1 MFSSSGQET
10 PAFGDVT
17 QMFTGTK
24 SNMTIQ
30 IDNHFANRIYSSS
43 SSISGHAKIQVA
55 RDTPFNQVQILF
67 LGTTKTRMDGVR
79 APHSTS
85 HTFLK
90 LEMPISDSSYPS
102 SRIYRAGQIYDI
114 PFHFVVPSQLTINAC
129 NHKVDSP
136 AVQETHLSLPPS
148 MGPWSGQDD
157 MSPEMARVD
166 YSIVARVLAEEDR
179 HGKRA
184 KILEAS
190 QAVRVLP
197 AHAEHPPLAIGPK
210 DAVYKMSK
218 SKTLRK
224 SLLSGKTGR
233 VTVSAKQPGAV
244 MLGPDGT
251 SASKT
256 QAHVDL
262 VFDPASAQSLP
273 PKVTGV
279 STKVTAMTYYCN
291 GAINS
296 FPNMGD
302 WTRVYGSD
310 SRGSYPTTT
319 SISTTQIDDCTWQ
332 QTLKGEMRRG
342 STYSA
347 DTASTNGSDILS
359 DTDRSNHGGEPSS
372 RRGSKDSTKYASP
385 VYHTTSLKIPVEL
398 PTHKK
403 MFIPS
408 FHSCIASRAYVLW
421 ITVSLSCSGN
431 NYNIMVGVPLQVG
444 VESTDAVLES
454 LEPPSFETA
463 VQEAEIDEFLR
474 PRSLI
479 MPDVVFERHG
489 LPGYADLMSG
499 RMVMAN

>member
-10 PAFGDVT
+10 AAVGNVT
-17 QMFTGTK
+17 QMFAGIK

-30 IDNHFANRIYSSS
+30 LDNHYATRVYTSA
-43 SSISGHAKIQVA
+43 SSISGHTKIQVA
-55 RDTPFNQVQILF
+55 KDTPFDKVQILL

-79 APHSTS
+79 APHTTS

-90 LEMPISDSSYPS
+90 LEMPIPDSSYPG
-102 SRIYRAGQIYDI
+102 SRIYRAGQTYDI
-114 PFHFVVPSQLTINAC
+114 PFNFVVPNQLTINAC
-129 NHKVDSP
+129 NHKVDTS
-136 AVQETHLSLPPS
+136 AVHDTHLNLPPS

-157 MSPEMARVD
+157 MSPEMARVE
-166 YSIVARVLAEEDR
+166 YCIVARVLAEEDR

-184 KILEAS
+184 RILEAS
-190 QAVRVLP
+190 QQIRVLP
-197 AHAEHPPLAIGPK
+197 AHAEHAPLAIGPK

-218 SKTLRK
+218 SKTMRK
-224 SLLSGKTGR
+224 SLLSGKVGK
-233 VTVSAKQPGAV
+233 VTVSAKQPGAI
-244 MLGPDGT
+244 MLSPDGAT
-251 SASKT
+251 ASKT
-256 QAHVDL
+256 VAHVDL

-273 PKVTGV
+273 PRVIGV
-279 STKVTAMTYYCN
+279 SSKVTALTYYCN
-291 GAINS
+291 GAIRS

-302 WTRVYGSD
+302 WTRVYGAD
-310 SRGSYPTTT
+310 SRGSYPTAT
-319 SISTTQIDDCTWQ
+319 SISAIPIDNCNWQ
-332 QTLKGEMRRG
+332 QSLKGETRRG

-359 DTDRSNHGGEPSS
+359 DTDRSNHDESRS

-385 VYHTTSLKIPVEL
+385 VYHTASLKIPIEL

-403 MFIPS
+403 TFIPS

-421 ITVSLSCSGN
+421 MTVSLSCSGN
-431 NYNIMVGVPLQVG
+431 SYSIMVGVPLQVG
-444 VESTDAVLES
+444 VESSDAVLES

-463 VQEAEIDEFLR
+463 VQEAEIDDFLR
-474 PRSLI
+474 PRSLV

-499 RMVMAN
+499 RMVAVN